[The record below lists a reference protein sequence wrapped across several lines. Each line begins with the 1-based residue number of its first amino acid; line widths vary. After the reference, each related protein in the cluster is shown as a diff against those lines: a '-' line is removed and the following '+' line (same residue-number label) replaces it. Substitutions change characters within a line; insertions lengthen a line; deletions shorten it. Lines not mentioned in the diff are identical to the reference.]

1 MFVTKKYL
9 PRRTFLRAAGA
20 TLALPLLDAM
30 VPALTAVAK
39 TAAAPVRRFAG
50 LYVPH
55 GMIMTKFTPRESGT
69 AFEFT
74 PILRSLEPF
83 RDSIVIVTGANGPL
97 NLDNGAHAYAPSS
110 WLTGAKAKKTQGA
123 DVRVGVSLDQVLAKH
138 TGQETPI
145 PSLELA
151 TEDVSSY
158 VGTCEAGFSCSYM
171 NTLSWS
177 SATTPLPME
186 VSPRAV
192 FERLYGEPGT
202 SVHRWARLRTR
213 RSILDLLAQ
222 KTTRLEKG
230 LGPQDRLRLSEFLE
244 NIREIERRIQ
254 KTEERKDTDMIFP
267 QAPAGTPTRRSEH
280 VALLCDLL
288 VAAWEA
294 DLTRISAF
302 MIGRDHSTH
311 SYAEI
316 GLTEGHHLLSH
327 HGNNPESIA
336 KFAAVNE
343 FETQFLSKLLARLR
357 STPDGDGSL
366 LDKSI
371 VLFGSGM
378 SGGNS
383 HDMNGLPI
391 IVAGGGAGR
400 ITGGRHV
407 KHQVGPSPTGF
418 PLANV
423 LLTIGQKM
431 DVEMSAHGESTGT
444 VDL

>member
-1 MFVTKKYL
+1 
-9 PRRTFLRAAGA
+9 
-20 TLALPLLDAM
+20 
-30 VPALTAVAK
+30 
-39 TAAAPVRRFAG
+39 
-50 LYVPH
+50 
-55 GMIMTKFTPRESGT
+55 
-69 AFEFT
+69 
-74 PILRSLEPF
+74 
-83 RDSIVIVTGANGPL
+83 
-97 NLDNGAHAYAPSS
+97 
-110 WLTGAKAKKTQGA
+110 
-123 DVRVGVSLDQVLAKH
+123 
-138 TGQETPI
+138 
-145 PSLELA
+145 
-151 TEDVSSY
+151 
-158 VGTCEAGFSCSYM
+158 
-171 NTLSWS
+171 
-177 SATTPLPME
+177 ME

-192 FERLYGEPGT
+192 FERLYGEHGT

-431 DVEMSAHGESTGT
+431 EVEMSAHGESTGT